1 MIEHNHIKQDI
12 LLAEEERDK
21 ENNHPQAVSSEL
33 YEDESVPGM
42 LSDEESSEQHWSTA
56 DAWNDIQSL

>member
-33 YEDESVPGM
+33 SEDESLPSM
-42 LSDEESSEQHWSTA
+42 LSDEESIEQH
-56 DAWNDIQSL
+56 